1 MVAAKTRWHAMRSRV
16 HQSARLRQDGHAMRD
31 QIANAN
37 GANRATVHTMIV
49 GASQSVDESGWIIST
64 KIKLHVAHK
73 HGAHNSSDFSKQ
85 LQRITARN
93 LGGERGQSRT
103 EQSFEFVAVYSEG
116 GMTIRPFCIAG
127 PTS

>member
-37 GANRATVHTMIV
+37 GANRAIVHTMIV

-64 KIKLHVAHK
+64 KIKRHVAHNT
-73 HGAHNSSDFSKQ
+73 ALTRARTFPSNSST
-85 LQRITARN
+85 LPPGILVVR
-93 LGGERGQSRT
+93 
-103 EQSFEFVAVYSEG
+103 VAK
-116 GMTIRPFCIAG
+116 PH
-127 PTS
+127 